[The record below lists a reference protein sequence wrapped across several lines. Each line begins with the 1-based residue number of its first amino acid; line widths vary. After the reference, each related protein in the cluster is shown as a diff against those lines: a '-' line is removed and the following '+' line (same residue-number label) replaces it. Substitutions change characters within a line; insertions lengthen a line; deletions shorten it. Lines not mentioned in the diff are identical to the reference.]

1 MLGDDD
7 STECIYSRDN
17 QSYDTKTT
25 VTKYL
30 ELAHEKPVHLC
41 MGAKHRSERKLLVF
55 RDNERSLTWKITAR
69 VVGECLLKNASCLL
83 SVFAITSLVMQVLHR
98 GTEHSP
104 SQSHSRSF
112 RSLLRLSSVG
122 NASKF

>member
-7 STECIYSRDN
+7 STECIYIRDN

-41 MGAKHRSERKLLVF
+41 MGAQHRSECELLVF
-55 RDNERSLTWKITAR
+55 KDNERSLTWKITAR
-69 VVGECLLKNASCLL
+69 VVGECLL
-83 SVFAITSLVMQVLHR
+83 
-98 GTEHSP
+98 
-104 SQSHSRSF
+104 
-112 RSLLRLSSVG
+112 
-122 NASKF
+122 